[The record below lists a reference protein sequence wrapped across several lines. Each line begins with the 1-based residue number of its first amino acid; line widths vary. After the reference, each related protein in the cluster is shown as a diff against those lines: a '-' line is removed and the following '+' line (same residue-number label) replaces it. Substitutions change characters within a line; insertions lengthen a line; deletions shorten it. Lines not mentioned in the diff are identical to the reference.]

1 MENKEIPVNRE
12 EYSRLCRLDGKMD
25 ALIGYLA
32 LKNDYVE
39 AQIVKQLSAWRT
51 NDVCRYRT
59 GERHGSNG

>member
-12 EYSRLCRLDGKMD
+12 EYSRLCRLDGKLD

-39 AQIVKQLSAWRT
+39 AQIVKAII
-51 NDVCRYRT
+51 
-59 GERHGSNG
+59 GMEEE